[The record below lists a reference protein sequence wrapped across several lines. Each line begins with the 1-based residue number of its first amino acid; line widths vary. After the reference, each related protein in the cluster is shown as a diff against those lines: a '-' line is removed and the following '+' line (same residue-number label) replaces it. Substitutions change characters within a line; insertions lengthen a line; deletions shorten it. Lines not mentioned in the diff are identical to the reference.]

1 MSVPPR
7 LRAVPERPE
16 ALQLSS
22 RVQELVGEELSLVEK
37 AISEHLHSPYAPV
50 AEMGMYLAASKGKR
64 LRPTLLL
71 LASRMLGYRGDQHI
85 RYAAIYEFIHTA
97 TLIHD
102 DIVDQALLRRGR
114 ASLSSRWGPELAVLM
129 GDRVFI
135 MAMNLAVK
143 EGWSPL
149 LPLISQT
156 TLRLV
161 EGELL
166 QSHRKWDLTLRR
178 EDHLEI
184 IKNKT
189 AFLFSTCAVTP
200 AYLMDSSD
208 DIREALSSYGLNLGM
223 AFQMVDDCLDFISD
237 EATLGKPTGNDLK
250 EGKITLPVLL
260 LLERGTTADR
270 AFIEAVITSRRFD
283 PETLREVADRV
294 TESGVLEE
302 TRSIAAS
309 YARQA
314 QDTLKR
320 FPKGAARDLLA
331 LVPEYV
337 LKRRY

>member
-7 LRAVPERPE
+7 LRAVHDRVE
-16 ALQLSS
+16 ALQLGS
-22 RVQELVGEELSLVEK
+22 RVQELVGGELSLVEK
-37 AISEHLHSPYAPV
+37 AIAEHLHSPYAPV

-64 LRPTLLL
+64 LRPTILL
-71 LASRMLGYRGDQHI
+71 LASQMLGYEGDRHI

-135 MAMNLAVK
+135 MAMNLAVQ

-149 LPLISQT
+149 LPLISET

-161 EGELL
+161 EGELI

-189 AFLFSTCAVTP
+189 AHLFSTCAVTP
-200 AYLMDSSD
+200 AYLLNAPDAL
-208 DIREALSSYGLNLGM
+208 REALASFGLNLGI
-223 AFQMVDDCLDFISD
+223 AFQLVDDCLDFISD
-237 EATLGKPTGNDLK
+237 EVTLGKPVGNDLK

-260 LLERGTTADR
+260 LLERGTTDDR
-270 AFIEAVITSRRFD
+270 AFIEAVVTSRRFE
-283 PETLREVADRV
+283 PQTLREVADRIA
-294 TESGVLEE
+294 ESGALEE
-302 TRSIAAS
+302 ARSVAAS
-309 YARQA
+309 YAQRA
-314 QDTLKR
+314 QDAVPH
-320 FPKGAARDLLA
+320 FPEGPARDLLA

-337 LKRRY
+337 LKRRF

>member
-7 LRAVPERPE
+7 LRAVPERLE

-22 RVQELVGEELSLVEK
+22 RVQELVGEELALVEK
-37 AISEHLHSPYAPV
+37 TISEHLHSPYAPV

-71 LASRMLGYRGDQHI
+71 LASRMLGYQGRQHI

-143 EGWSPL
+143 EGWSSL
-149 LPLISQT
+149 LPLISET
-156 TLRLV
+156 TLKLV

-189 AFLFSTCAVTP
+189 AHLFSTCAVTP
-200 AYLMDSSD
+200 AYLMGSSD
-208 DIREALSSYGLNLGM
+208 DLREALSSYGLNLGM

-237 EATLGKPTGNDLK
+237 EATLGKPAGNDLK
-250 EGKITLPVLL
+250 EGKITLPILL
-260 LLERGTTADR
+260 LLESGTTADR
-270 AFIEAVITSRRFD
+270 AYIEAVIASRRFD
-283 PETLREVADRV
+283 PGTLQEVADRV
-294 TESGVLEE
+294 AESGVLEE
-302 TRSIAAS
+302 AISIAAS
-309 YARQA
+309 YARRA
-314 QDTLKR
+314 QDILKQ
-320 FPKGAARDLLA
+320 FPKGAARDLLT